1 VRIRF
6 RDVLSAEDREHVKR
20 ILNADVAADG
30 ETVPRKVDAFLRSN
44 TYIDDGSVGAF
55 KALSQR
61 DRERVISDL
70 IWRATCLVDG
80 SVTSVVG
87 VTTFSLGKGFAAVKS
102 DEDDRDVLCLVR
114 EEE

>member
-1 VRIRF
+1 MRIRF

-20 ILNADVAADG
+20 ILNADVAAEG
-30 ETVPRKVDAFLRSN
+30 EGGPRKVDAFLRTN
-44 TYIDDGSVGAF
+44 TYVDDGSVEAF

-80 SVTSVVG
+80 SVTNVQGATS
-87 VTTFSLGKGFAAVKS
+87 FKLGRGFVAVQS
-102 DEDDRDVLCLVR
+102 DEDDRDVLCVVR
-114 EEE
+114 VEE